1 MDTYKPFQEIHF
13 SNVQLFAASRYEE
26 YQSGSLIDSGN
37 TDIRVKLSSEAG
49 EIKCIIGYNN
59 LHDRLSSCSFDRCI
73 TLQDRLL
80 LFNNPIETNANIP
93 ITAMLS
99 TLMGY
104 TRGAYYYASIE
115 PVVGSIYTRDGNI
128 VKISFTMANPE
139 RLVELY

>member
-1 MDTYKPFQEIHF
+1 MDTYKPLQEIYF
-13 SNVQLFAASRYEE
+13 SNIKLFKANHYEE
-26 YQSGSLIDSGN
+26 YKNGSLIDSGN
-37 TDIRVKLSSEAG
+37 TDILVKLSPSESG
-49 EIKCIIGYNN
+49 IKCLIGNNN
-59 LHDRLSSCSFDRCI
+59 LCDRLSSCSFDRCI

-115 PVVGSIYTRDGNI
+115 PVVGSIYTSDGTI